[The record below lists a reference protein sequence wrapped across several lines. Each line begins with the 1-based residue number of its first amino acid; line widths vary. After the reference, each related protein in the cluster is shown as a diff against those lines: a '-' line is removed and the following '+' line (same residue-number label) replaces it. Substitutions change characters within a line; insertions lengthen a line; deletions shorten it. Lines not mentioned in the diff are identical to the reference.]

1 MVFPNPNNHNAT
13 GRILVEKRPPD
24 VPPQTPP
31 QIIALV
37 NRCVSQL
44 KPAEWLDALLVFS
57 GNVTRCPIRDP
68 YQVLPLVFSQ
78 TEKMARF
85 AKCPKKSFLHETK
98 IVRKKS
104 SKIPSCLALR

>member
-44 KPAEWLDALLVFS
+44 KPAELDALLVFS
-57 GNVTRCPIRDP
+57 GVTRCPIRDP
-68 YQVLPLVFSQ
+68 YQVLPLVFFSNRKDGKIG
-78 TEKMARF
+78 KM
-85 AKCPKKSFLHETK
+85 S
-98 IVRKKS
+98 
-104 SKIPSCLALR
+104 